1 MDGTRV
7 IKVRIFQ
14 EFSVLLFVSDLS
26 YSTKSDVWSFG
37 ILITEILNRTLPH
50 ANLDMFTGNFSD
62 KFIKLTIIF
71 LVGVEIRDNG
81 ITPAVP
87 DNTPQWLLDLLKLC
101 WSINPDDRPNF
112 DVLSEILE
120 KNVN

>member
-1 MDGTRV
+1 
-7 IKVRIFQ
+7 
-14 EFSVLLFVSDLS
+14 
-26 YSTKSDVWSFG
+26 
-37 ILITEILNRTLPH
+37 
-50 ANLDMFTGNFSD
+50 MFTGNFSENLY
-62 KFIKLTIIF
+62 KLTIIF